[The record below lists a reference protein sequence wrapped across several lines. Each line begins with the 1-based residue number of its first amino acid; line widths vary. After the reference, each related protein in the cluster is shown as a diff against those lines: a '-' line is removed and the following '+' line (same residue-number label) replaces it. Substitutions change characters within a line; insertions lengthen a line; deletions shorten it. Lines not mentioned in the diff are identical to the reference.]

1 MRPNGVRVRLSFREN
16 FMKLKAFVTAALTLL
31 LVSAA
36 KAQPPQGDL
45 GGPGNGRTVRG
56 TVTAIAPPFVT
67 IKTDDG
73 GTWQVK
79 LGPNARVIKRS
90 GPMRGAGGG
99 HHENS
104 DAQQTPPEPIKIT
117 DIHAGDTLAAGGD
130 IDSAAKK
137 VNAAFGFVIDAA
149 TVKQLQA
156 DWGVTYIAG
165 KITALNADDAKITV
179 QRPDGKLATVQA
191 DESTSFRK
199 GHDSITLADIKVG
212 DTVTGRGA
220 IKNGVFTPATIVVF
234 DPNARRGARNNGG
247 DASPPATPSPAPPPS
262 LQ

>member
-1 MRPNGVRVRLSFREN
+1 MRPNCVRVRLSFREN
-16 FMKLKAFVTAALTLL
+16 FMKLKALITAALTLL

-36 KAQPPQGDL
+36 TAQPPQGDP
-45 GGPGNGRTVRG
+45 GGPGNARTIRG

-73 GTWQVK
+73 ETWQVK

-90 GPMRGAGGG
+90 GAMRGERGGR
-99 HHENS
+99 HENS
-104 DAQQTPPEPIKIT
+104 DTEQTPPEPIKIT
-117 DIHAGDTLAAGGD
+117 DIHVGDTLAAGGD

-220 IKNGVFTPATIVVF
+220 IKNGVFTPATLVVF
-234 DPNARRGARNNGG
+234 DPNARRGARNHGG
-247 DASPPATPSPAPPPS
+247 DTPPATPSTAPPPS